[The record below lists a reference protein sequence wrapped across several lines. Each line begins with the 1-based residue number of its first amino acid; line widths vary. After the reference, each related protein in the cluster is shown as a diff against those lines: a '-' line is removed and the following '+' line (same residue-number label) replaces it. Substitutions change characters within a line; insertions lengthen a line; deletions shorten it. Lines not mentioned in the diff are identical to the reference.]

1 MEEWRNDKGQLHR
14 VDGPAFIYWVK
25 GEIVIE
31 RWYQYDKLHRLD
43 GPAEILSNKVRFCI
57 TGTCYST
64 EAEYH
69 KALAKFK
76 ARARIEDVSASNRMF
91 AMHLTNMSSAI
102 SMIQEGIRAKTFFDV
117 ISYGR
122 ELKLSPI
129 QGVGNEHKDLRCGLF
144 YNVEKFANHD
154 VITYDSFDYGSRS
167 VNCSGK
173 GMHMP
178 GENVVMQS
186 VKVLPDFLVVI
197 SRSRTRMLGQ
207 LLELCQELSIKYLVI
222 TDIERVLK
230 CITTTWFD
238 TYIEEYNDHWP
249 PNIFGNDAY
258 TSNLAMLA
266 AIFTRFLNSMIS
278 DLVQPEIIT
287 EVNSCFDTKDL
298 DPVTH
303 NLVYAFIYS
312 WYMEQPINKY
322 AALKAA
328 EMEEEAG
335 MAKA

>member
-1 MEEWRNDKGQLHR
+1 M
-14 VDGPAFIYWVK
+14 
-25 GEIVIE
+25 
-31 RWYQYDKLHRLD
+31 
-43 GPAEILSNKVRFCI
+43 S
-57 TGTCYST
+57 
-64 EAEYH
+64 
-69 KALAKFK
+69 
-76 ARARIEDVSASNRMF
+76 
-91 AMHLTNMSSAI
+91 AMHLTNIPSAI
-102 SMIQEGIRAKTFFDV
+102 SIIQEGIRAETFFDV

-129 QGVGNEHKDLRCGLF
+129 QYVGDEHKDLRCGLF

-154 VITYDSFDYGSRS
+154 VITYDSFECGSRS
-167 VNCSGK
+167 VDYSGK

-207 LLELCQELSIKYLVI
+207 LLELCQELAIKYLVI

-230 CITTTWFD
+230 CITTTWFN
-238 TYIEEYNDHWP
+238 TYMETYNDIWP
-249 PNIFGNDAY
+249 PDIFGNEGY

-266 AIFTRFLNSMIS
+266 AFFNRFLLSMIN
-278 DLVQPEIIT
+278 DLVQPEMIT

-298 DPVTH
+298 DPFTH

-312 WYMEQPINKY
+312 WYKERPSDTY
-322 AALKAA
+322 AALEAA
-328 EMEEEAG
+328 EMEEEAK
-335 MAKA
+335 MVKA